1 MSELKID
8 RETIINKILT
18 TLRPLN
24 FAYALWEGGAVAYNR
39 VDEWSDIN
47 LRVVVKDDY
56 VEEIFN
62 ALESA
67 MKTLSAIEY
76 KYSLPKPTWHGH
88 AQAFY
93 QIANSSQ
100 YLIINCLVIK
110 HSSSNKF
117 LEAEV
122 HGNVIVYFD
131 KIFLSPQNT
140 DSIGFL
146 KKIQQRV
153 KDIENRVQLT
163 EVLINKELNRKNYI
177 EAYDNYY
184 RSLLDLLVE
193 ILRIRYSPYHYNFKA
208 TNISYDLPIGI
219 VKSLKK
225 LYFVKDEKQLEV
237 SFKEAINWLKNELS
251 TLNLNNIKENY
262 FEKTNNPR
270 R

>member
-1 MSELKID
+1 MEID
-8 RETIINKILT
+8 RETIINKFST
-18 TLRPLN
+18 TLLPLN
-24 FAYALWEGGAVAYNR
+24 FAYAMWEGGAAAFNR

-47 LRVVVKDDY
+47 LSVVVNDDY

-62 ALESA
+62 AVDSTL
-67 MKTLSAIEY
+67 KTLSTIEY
-76 KYSLPKPTWHGH
+76 KYFLPQPTWHGH

-100 YLIINCLVIK
+100 YLIINFLVVK
-110 HSSSNKF
+110 HSSSYKF

-122 HGNVIVYFD
+122 HGNVVVYFD
-131 KIFLSPQNT
+131 KIFLTPHNI
-140 DSIGFL
+140 DPKGFF

-153 KDIENRVQLT
+153 KDIESRVQLI

-193 ILRIRYSPYHYNFKA
+193 ILRIKYSPYHYNFK
-208 TNISYDLPIGI
+208 TINLSYDLPDDI

-225 LYFVKDEKQLEV
+225 LFFVKDEKQLEI
-237 SFKEAINWLKNELS
+237 SYNEAINWLKNELRILD
-251 TLNLNNIKENY
+251 LNIIKEKY
-262 FEKTNNPR
+262 FEKKNNPGMD
-270 R
+270 